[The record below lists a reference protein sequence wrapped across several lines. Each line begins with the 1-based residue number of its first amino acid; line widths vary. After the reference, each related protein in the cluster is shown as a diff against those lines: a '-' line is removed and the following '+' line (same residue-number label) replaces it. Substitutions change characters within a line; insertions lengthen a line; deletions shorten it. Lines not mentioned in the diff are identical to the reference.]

1 MEQNRVALIAAAIVV
16 LALALHLVIRGLGR
30 SLRRWR
36 ARRRQARAVRG
47 ERQAERLLDRLGYAI
62 CARQA
67 ATTWTIT
74 CDGEA
79 HEVPLRAD
87 LIVERAGQ
95 RYVAEVKTGRLAP
108 KLATAAT
115 RRQLLEY
122 RVAYAVDGVLL
133 VDAEAGRIMHVDFHM
148 PDQAAGH
155 GRGWSRVGSLA
166 WPVLWALS
174 LGAAGGLVAG
184 QWLASM

>member
-1 MEQNRVALIAAAIVV
+1 MEQNRVALIAGAIVV

-30 SLRRWR
+30 WLRRWQ

-87 LIVERAGQ
+87 LIVERAGK
-95 RYVAEVKTGRLAP
+95 RYVAEVKTGRVAP

-133 VDAEAGRIMHVDFHM
+133 VDAEAGRIMHVDFHL
-148 PDQAAGH
+148 PDHTASP
-155 GRGWSRVGSLA
+155 GWRLVGSMA

-174 LGAAGGLVAG
+174 LGAAAGLVAG
-184 QWLASM
+184 QWLAGM

>member
-16 LALALHLVIRGLGR
+16 LALALQLVIRGLGR

-36 ARRRQARAVRG
+36 ARQRQARAVRG
-47 ERQAERLLDRLGYAI
+47 ERQAERLLDRLGFAI

-74 CDGEA
+74 CDGET
-79 HEVPLRAD
+79 HDVPLRAD
-87 LIVERAGQ
+87 LIVERDGK
-95 RYVAEVKTGRLAP
+95 RYVAEVKTGRVAP

-133 VDAEAGRIMHVDFHM
+133 VDAEAGRVMHVDFHV
-148 PDQAAGH
+148 PDQSS
-155 GRGWSRVGSLA
+155 RGPGWGMVGSVL
-166 WPVLWALS
+166 WPVLWALAV
-174 LGAAGGLVAG
+174 GAAGGLVAG
-184 QWLASM
+184 RWLAGM